1 MAMCKQCGIEKLSNE
16 FPPVT
21 VSDECDHPP
30 LACLRCVVDF
40 CQKNEK
46 CPHPGCSISVPQN
59 FPTIQ
64 WFKAILD
71 EMFREYEAV
80 YTPPAPKV
88 TGKENLNITVLN
100 GDSTHIPYYSFMPMS
115 EVQMYINSK
124 LNIPPNKQKILFE
137 DKEVKIFKSNGQ
149 PSTLSD
155 NNIPP
160 YATLYL
166 VVLLYAIPEAFDHVV
181 FDLYW
186 GYPSSGRDYL
196 DASCLVYQ
204 GTQFLYLEDFRRRR
218 NINGISHSGDL
229 MNDYTRTGHHTI
241 HVYLKQIPSNVTHLF
256 FTLSAWRSPN
266 IARYPNPSLKFYEA
280 SNIKKDLCKTTF
292 THASNSQAVVMC
304 SVSKNSQGRWEI
316 YESGKLSAGNAKH
329 YAQLKSTISNLIKTG
344 Y

>member
-1 MAMCKQCGIEKLSNE
+1 MALCKGCNVEKLSNE

-30 LACLRCVVDF
+30 LICLRCVVDF
-40 CQKNEK
+40 CQKEKK
-46 CPHPGCSISVPQN
+46 CPHPGCSVSVTPDCS
-59 FPTIQ
+59 TIQ

-80 YTPPAPKV
+80 YTPPAPK
-88 TGKENLNITVLN
+88 GSAKEVLNITVLN
-100 GDSTHIPYYSFMPMS
+100 GDATQIPYNSFMSMS
-115 EVQMYINSK
+115 DVQMYINIK
-124 LNIPPNKQKILFE
+124 LNVPPNKQKILFE
-137 DKEVKIFKSNGQ
+137 DKEVQIFNSTGQ

-186 GYPSSGRDYL
+186 GYPFSGRDYL
-196 DASCLVYQ
+196 DASCLLYQ
-204 GTQFLYLEDFRRRR
+204 GTHFLNLADYSNRYR
-218 NINGISHSGDL
+218 NGISHSGDV
-229 MNDYTRTGHHTI
+229 MDNRKRIGHHTI

-256 FTLSAWRSPN
+256 FTLSAWSSPN

-280 SNIKKDLCKTTF
+280 SNRAKDLCKTTF
-292 THASNSQAVVMC
+292 THAGNSQAVVMC

-316 YESGKLSAGNAKH
+316 YESGKLSAGNASN
-329 YAQLKSTISNLIKTG
+329 YGPLKSTISNLIKTG

>member
-1 MAMCKQCGIEKLSNE
+1 MAMCKECGIEKLSNE

-40 CQKNEK
+40 CQKKQK
-46 CPHPGCSISVPQN
+46 CPHPGCSISVSPN
-59 FPTIQ
+59 SPTIQ
-64 WFKAILD
+64 WFKAILE

-80 YTPPAPKV
+80 YTPPAPKGS
-88 TGKENLNITVLN
+88 GKEILNITVLN
-100 GDSTHIPYYSFMPMS
+100 GDATQIPYYSFMSMS
-115 EVQMYINSK
+115 EVQMQIHSK

-137 DKEVKIFKSNGQ
+137 DKEVQIFNSNGQ

-186 GYPSSGRDYL
+186 GYPSSGCDYL
-196 DASCLVYQ
+196 DASCLVYK
-204 GTQFLYLEDFRRRR
+204 GTEFFKLADWKNRHLS
-218 NINGISHSGDL
+218 GITHSGDV
-229 MNDYTRTGHHTI
+229 MNDYNRTGHHTI
-241 HVYLKQIPSNVTHLF
+241 HVYLKQLPSHVTHLF
-256 FTLSAWRSPN
+256 FTLSAWSSPN

-280 SNIKKDLCKTTF
+280 STINKDLCKTTF
-292 THASNSQAVVMC
+292 THARNSQAVVMC
-304 SVSKNSQGRWEI
+304 SLSKNSQGRWAI
-316 YESGKLSAGNAKH
+316 YESGKLSAGNAKN
-329 YAQLKSTISNLIKTG
+329 YAPLKSTIFNLIKSG